1 MTPSLANLL
10 LSHAPPCLSLYQP
23 THRRHP
29 DNQQDPIR
37 FRNLVKSLEE
47 SLQARQPS
55 VDVAALMKPYHALA
69 ADTEF
74 WRHSHE
80 GLAVMRAA
88 DVFEVI
94 RLPGQV
100 PELAVVADTFHVKP
114 LMRFTQSGERFQI
127 LAVDRETV
135 RMFEGDRDVLAEIE
149 PAPGVP
155 RTIEEALGEEL
166 TEPQLS
172 VASHGGGGGSKV
184 AMHYGS
190 GSKADEVDSDTE
202 KFFRAVDR
210 AVTEH
215 HSKPSGLPLVL
226 AALPQYHPVFRSL
239 TSNAALIE
247 EGIDIHPGAL
257 SPDEFRLRA
266 WAALEP
272 RYQARLAQLAGQYA
286 ESLSKGQGSD
296 DLSQVALAALA
307 GRVGTVFVESERHV
321 PGKINS
327 ESGAITLAG
336 PDEVGGDDVID
347 DIAEMV
353 LRKKGE
359 VLVVSTDQMPTR
371 TGIAAIYRY

>member
-1 MTPSLANLL
+1 MTPVITNLL
-10 LSHAPPCLSLYQP
+10 LNHAPPCLSLYQP

-29 DNQQDPIR
+29 ENQQDPIR
-37 FRNLVKSLEE
+37 FRNLVKTLEE
-47 SLQARQPS
+47 SLQARQPT
-55 VDVAALMKPYHALA
+55 VDVAALLKPFHALA

-74 WRHSHE
+74 WRHSQE

-94 RLPGQV
+94 RLPRTV
-100 PELAVVADTFHVKP
+100 PELAVVADNFHVKP
-114 LMRFTQSGERFQI
+114 LMRITQSADRFQI
-127 LAVDRETV
+127 LAIDRETV
-135 RMFEGDRDVLAEIE
+135 RLFEGDRDVMAEIE

-166 TEPQLS
+166 TEPHLS
-172 VASHGGGGGSKV
+172 VASHGGGGGSSGT
-184 AMHYGS
+184 MHFGS

-215 HSKPSGLPLVL
+215 HSKPSGLPLIL
-226 AALPQYHPVFRSL
+226 AGLPQYHPVFRTVS
-239 TSNAALIE
+239 SNAALVKE
-247 EGIDIHPGAL
+247 SIDIHPDAL
-257 SPDEFRLRA
+257 SLDEFRERA

-272 RYQARLAQLAGQYA
+272 RYRARFTHLTDQYA
-286 ESLSKGQGSD
+286 ESVSKGLASD
-296 DLSQVALAALA
+296 NLSELGTAAHS
-307 GRVGTVFVESERHV
+307 GRVGTVFIEAERQIH
-321 PGKINS
+321 GKVDT
-327 ESGAITLAG
+327 ETGAIALAG
-336 PDEVGGDDVID
+336 PDEAGLDDVID

-359 VLVVSTDQMPTR
+359 VLVVSADQMPTR